1 MAMTRRAWVVTVR
14 LVGLKGRDSRCG
26 EQSVTGDMSE
36 SSQGPAGP
44 ATYAFTMKLI
54 ERPAADT
61 ARSRFKAVGS
71 AGLRYTHRRSLEGTA
86 GQRSRIH
93 SPRGVS

>member
-1 MAMTRRAWVVTVR
+1 MAMTRRVWVVTVP
-14 LVGLKGRDSRCG
+14 LAGFKGRDSSCR
-26 EQSVTGDMSE
+26 EQSVSGDMSE

-61 ARSRFKAVGS
+61 ARSRFKAVGA
-71 AGLRYTHRRSLEGTA
+71 AGLRYTHRRSFEGV
-86 GQRSRIH
+86 
-93 SPRGVS
+93 PR